1 MLTALTLL
9 LFCQLAGEL
18 ASRSLAL
25 PIPGPVLGLVLLAAG
40 LMLHQRQRGKDGQ
53 PVESTDLGRTATQ
66 LLAVLGVLFVPA
78 GVGVVQQLHLL
89 GTHGPA
95 IFAALLGST
104 VLTLLVTVG
113 VFRLVRR
120 LQGRR
125 SRTTEG
131 QEDKP

>member
-1 MLTALTLL
+1 MLRSLSLL

-18 ASRSLAL
+18 MARSLKL
-25 PIPGPVLGLVLLAAG
+25 PVPGPVLGLVMLAAG
-40 LMLHQRQRGKDGQ
+40 LMLLNRHGGDDALAIDR
-53 PVESTDLGRTATQ
+53 TDLGRTATQ

-120 LQGRR
+120 LQRR
-125 SRTTEG
+125 EG
-131 QEDKP
+131 QE

>member
-1 MLTALTLL
+1 MLRSLSLL

-18 ASRSLAL
+18 MARSLKL
-25 PIPGPVLGLVLLAAG
+25 PVPGPVLGLVMLAAG
-40 LMLHQRQRGKDGQ
+40 LMLLNRRTGDDALAIDK
-53 PVESTDLGRTATQ
+53 TDLGRTATQ

-120 LQGRR
+120 LQRR
-125 SRTTEG
+125 EG
-131 QEDKP
+131 QE